1 MQQPLL
7 KELRQMAI
15 NRVTQDMKHLDPCL
29 ASPFGRAI
37 LQHLPPDA
45 LATLL
50 GSDALALLSEN
61 TTLSAIDV
69 WLAGPVASS
78 LAGSGL
84 ESGTAAADDDAGAAD
99 IEADA
104 PDGGEGSGSSR
115 LAAALQLL
123 VRQVRLPLCSGA
135 FLAAAVSQRP
145 WLCLG
150 LQGCHELPLM
160 QQYYS
165 SDSHGRY
172 ELAMQLLRSGR
183 GCPWSVMLRR
193 GLPAT
198 FSKASSTI
206 YSAEHEAGSSSSNTS
221 TITDPAGSKLG
232 SSKGSGSGSVTNGVS
247 DDGFG
252 TYTGLSRMRSLLQWG
267 PAGGSSGSSSAE
279 DLQTLQQQG
288 AAAAA
293 AAAEGGILLEQKVL
307 GGYVWKLS
315 LVAVPW
321 QDTNKAS
328 SNSSSS
334 SALPPAAAAAAAAL
348 SGV

>member
-1 MQQPLL
+1 
-7 KELRQMAI
+7 MAI

-61 TTLSAIDV
+61 TTLAAID
-69 WLAGPVASS
+69 
-78 LAGSGL
+78 
-84 ESGTAAADDDAGAAD
+84 
-99 IEADA
+99 
-104 PDGGEGSGSSR
+104 
-115 LAAALQLL
+115 
-123 VRQVRLPLCSGA
+123 
-135 FLAAAVSQRP
+135 RP

-198 FSKASSTI
+198 FSKAASTI
-206 YSAEHEAGSSSSNTS
+206 YSAEHEVGSSRLQQAAGS
-221 TITDPAGSKLG
+221 SKLG
-232 SSKGSGSGSVTNGVS
+232 SGIGSGSGSVTNGVS

-252 TYTGLSRMRSLLQWG
+252 TYTGLSRMRSLLEG
-267 PAGGSSGSSSAE
+267 AAAGGRSSSGSAE

-288 AAAAA
+288 AAAAAAA

-307 GGYVWKLS
+307 GGYVWRLS

-321 QDTNKAS
+321 QDTCKA
-328 SNSSSS
+328 SSSS
-334 SALPPAAAAAAAAL
+334 SALPAAAAAAAAAGPSGAAAQDGRDRRLCL
-348 SGV
+348 SVPAEQQQQQQQQGGAP